1 MMMRGPEL
9 RQPGFAG
16 FTFRTFGSRG
26 VVRRVV
32 RQKRGV
38 RSSRP
43 RPRRSISKRTDGES
57 VRFILSFNADVSR
70 DPLNLEVV
78 TDYLESPSGSDDDFG
93 RS

>member
-1 MMMRGPEL
+1 MMMGGLEL
-9 RQPGFAG
+9 YQPGFAG
-16 FTFRTFGSRG
+16 FTYQTFGSRG

-32 RQKRGV
+32 RHKRSV

-43 RPRRSISKRTDGES
+43 RPQRGISKRTDGKS
-57 VRFILSFNADVSR
+57 MRFILSVNADVSR